1 LAWERFTRSS
11 RIPAAGVWAGFPNS
25 SRRIELVLHA
35 AEAIL
40 HREPVTLKELNEW
53 YLDKYL
59 TITRTDKSS
68 PFYGNIIL
76 PFENNKSSVVK
87 EERIRKL

>member
-1 LAWERFTRSS
+1 MAVR
-11 RIPAAGVWAGFPNS
+11 
-25 SRRIELVLHA
+25 A

-40 HREPVTLKELNEW
+40 KHVEPVSLKELNEW

-59 TITRTDKSS
+59 ILTKGDKSA

-76 PFENNKSSVVK
+76 IFEHNEAERVK
-87 EERIRKL
+87 EERMRKL

>member
-1 LAWERFTRSS
+1 LAVR
-11 RIPAAGVWAGFPNS
+11 
-25 SRRIELVLHA
+25 A

-40 HREPVTLKELNEW
+40 KHVEPVTLKELNEW

-59 TITRTDKSS
+59 ILTKGDKSA

-76 PFENNKSSVVK
+76 IFEHNEAERVK
-87 EERIRKL
+87 EERMRKL

>member
-1 LAWERFTRSS
+1 LAVR
-11 RIPAAGVWAGFPNS
+11 
-25 SRRIELVLHA
+25 A

-40 HREPVTLKELNEW
+40 KHVEPVSLKELNEW

-59 TITRTDKSS
+59 ILTKGDKSA

-76 PFENNKSSVVK
+76 IFEHNEAERVK
-87 EERIRKL
+87 EERMRKL

>member
-1 LAWERFTRSS
+1 LA
-11 RIPAAGVWAGFPNS
+11 IP
-25 SRRIELVLHA
+25 E

-40 HREPVTLKELNEW
+40 KRAEPVTLKELNEW

-59 TITRTDKSS
+59 ILTKGDKSA

-76 PFENNKSSVVK
+76 MFEHNEAERVK
-87 EERIRKL
+87 EERMRKV